1 MACGPNV
8 DQSRHRRVSTRQP
21 DQPGS
26 TVTVNQRIQRVGA
39 VGRCGGLGPREDG
52 GNIDTLDFER
62 FQLIGHCP
70 HAGWRFSW
78 RSPPEVHPIGRCVDF
93 PGCVPRIDRPNAQPS
108 SRSLR
113 LHGRAWLHPM
123 RTRLDHR
130 RGAPVVAWTKR
141 LPACK
146 ARSGCRPPGRMTD
159 GAGHSQLGIVR
170 GWPLKTGRD
179 SWEWHGSGTTDE
191 DNVRATSNA
200 GVSSTV
206 AQGPVTGGRR
216 PRWQASIRRRGSTRL
231 DP

>member
-1 MACGPNV
+1 MPRPVWARPPPATRLILRC
-8 DQSRHRRVSTRQP
+8 RRVSTSQP
-21 DQPGS
+21 DQAGS
-26 TVTVNQRIQRVGA
+26 AVTVSQRIQGVAA
-39 VGRCGGLGPREDG
+39 VRRCSGLSPSQDG

-146 ARSGCRPPGRMTD
+146 ARSGMP
-159 GAGHSQLGIVR
+159 
-170 GWPLKTGRD
+170 
-179 SWEWHGSGTTDE
+179 
-191 DNVRATSNA
+191 ATWSDD
-200 GVSSTV
+200 
-206 AQGPVTGGRR
+206 
-216 PRWQASIRRRGSTRL
+216 RRRRSQPAWHCPWVAAQDRSGLLGMAR
-231 DP
+231 